1 MNGAPPDPAA
11 GIPPFAEGSAGALVD
26 GHGRIAGWTPEAQAL
41 LGWPAADVVGHPVRA
56 LLADPADWP
65 ELIRGY
71 ARGARDGE
79 AVLRS
84 GRGEDVR
91 VVFQA
96 FGLADDGDDD
106 GDRDGG
112 GDGAGPGGTENGAG
126 EGADAGA
133 GCFVLVTPAALAEG
147 RHQDSAFIRELFLQD
162 RVGLAVLDPELR
174 LLRTNTHL
182 LPYSGVPAELRGRRL
197 GDFLW
202 PQDAAAI
209 EKKLSRVLATGL
221 PLVQAEELLRTVED
235 PLGGVNIAIS
245 AFRLQDPN
253 GRVLGVTALFTD
265 VTETRRAAERLA
277 LLHLATARVGG
288 SLSVTD
294 TARELAGALVPGLGD
309 LAVVELADAVPLGEE
324 PAPDRAGRLLLRRTA
339 TAGEPAAPRGPRGR
353 NGGASARAGGAG
365 AGRGPGPA
373 SGPAPE
379 REAAPA
385 SASGPEQT
393 SRPGPGREAAPASGP
408 ESAPGPEREPGRA
421 QAPAPASGPESGPGP
436 GPKQSSG
443 PEQAVGPKQAPGPEQ
458 TTTAAQAPRPEQTTT
473 AAQAPGP
480 GQTSGAAQ
488 APGPGRASGSAPA
501 SPPGNPP
508 SPSPEPDVVLVAV
521 RDGEDAAAGGHPVRM
536 TAPLRA
542 RGMLLGRVTVGRR
555 AARGRYAEADRDLLR
570 EIADRAA
577 LALDN
582 ARRFTREHRAAV
594 GLQRSMLPPTQTR
607 TPAVTT
613 SGVYLPADTRTGV
626 GGDWF
631 DVIPLSS
638 ARVALVVGD
647 VVGHGLAATATMGRL
662 RTAVRTLADLELEP
676 DELLAHLDDLVSQL
690 PAEPE
695 DTGEEDDGDDPEEDD
710 QGQSWQVRHPSS
722 PTGATCAYAV
732 YDPVTRRCTVA
743 SAGHPPP
750 VVAEPDGKVS
760 YLPVDPGPPLGVG
773 GLPFETTEVE
783 LAPGS
788 VLALYT
794 DGLIE
799 GRGGDLDA
807 GMADLADRLA
817 RPGAVGLPLR
827 ELGRELVAGRP
838 ADGLED
844 DVTLLLA
851 RTRAVPAEDTAAWS
865 VEADPAAVGAVREAA
880 AAQLRAWGLEEL
892 VFTTELVLSELVTNA
907 IRYAG
912 GPVEAR
918 LVRAGRLICEV
929 SDPSATHPRMRR
941 ARLTDEGGRGLFLVA
956 QLTTRWGSRYS
967 RTGKT
972 IWGEQELPPGAPPY
986 P

>member
-1 MNGAPPDPAA
+1 MNGVPEPAA
-11 GIPPFAEGSAGALVD
+11 RILPFTEGIAGALVD
-26 GHGRIAGWTPEAQAL
+26 GHGRVAAWTPEARDL
-41 LGWPAADVVGHPVRA
+41 LGRSAAEVVGRPVRA
-56 LLADPADWP
+56 LLADPADWR
-65 ELIRGY
+65 ELVRRY
-71 ARGARDGE
+71 ARGARAGE

-84 GRGEDVR
+84 GRGEDVP

-96 FGLADDGDDD
+96 FGLTEDGPD
-106 GDRDGG
+106 GANGTPPRAPGG
-112 GDGAGPGGTENGAG
+112 GDGAA
-126 EGADAGA
+126 A
-133 GCFVLVTPAALAEG
+133 GCFVLVAPATLAAG
-147 RHQDSAFIRELFLQD
+147 WFQDHAFIRELFLQD

-182 LPYSGVPAELRGRRL
+182 LPYRGVPADLRARRL
-197 GDFLW
+197 SDFLR
-202 PQDAAAI
+202 PEDAAAVE
-209 EKKLSRVLATGL
+209 EKLRLVLATGL
-221 PLVQAEELLRTVED
+221 PLVQVEELLRTVDD
-235 PLGGVNIAIS
+235 PGDGVSLAIS
-245 AFRLQDPN
+245 AFRLQDPS

-324 PAPDRAGRLLLRRTA
+324 PAPDAEGRLLLRRTA
-339 TAGEPAAPRGPRGR
+339 VAGEPAP
-353 NGGASARAGGAG
+353 ARAN
-365 AGRGPGPA
+365 GPQTPA
-373 SGPAPE
+373 
-379 REAAPA
+379 
-385 SASGPEQT
+385 
-393 SRPGPGREAAPASGP
+393 
-408 ESAPGPEREPGRA
+408 
-421 QAPAPASGPESGPGP
+421 
-436 GPKQSSG
+436 
-443 PEQAVGPKQAPGPEQ
+443 
-458 TTTAAQAPRPEQTTT
+458 
-473 AAQAPGP
+473 
-480 GQTSGAAQ
+480 
-488 APGPGRASGSAPA
+488 
-501 SPPGNPP
+501 
-508 SPSPEPDVVLVAV
+508 PDVVLVAV
-521 RDGEDAAAGGHPVRM
+521 REGEAASADGHPIRM

-542 RGMLLGRVTVGRR
+542 RGTLLGRLTVGRR
-555 AARGRYAEADRDLLR
+555 TALGRYADADRDLLR

-594 GLQRSMLPPTQTR
+594 GLQRSMLPPTHTQ

-613 SGVYLPADTRTGV
+613 SGVYLPAETRTGV

-662 RTAVRTLADLELEP
+662 RTAVRTLADLDLEP
-676 DELLAHLDDLVSQL
+676 DELLAHLDDLVTQL
-690 PAEPE
+690 LAEPE
-695 DTGEEDDGDDPEEDD
+695 ETGEDDEDEGTEGGAESEL
-710 QGQSWQVRHPSS
+710 GEAWRVRHPSS

-750 VVAEPDGKVS
+750 AVAAPDGSVA
-760 YLPVDPGPPLGVG
+760 YLQVDPGPPLGVG

-807 GMADLADRLA
+807 GMADLAACLS

-827 ELGRELVAGRP
+827 ELGREIVAGRP
-838 ADGLED
+838 ADGLTD

-851 RTRAVPAEDTAAWS
+851 RTREVPAEDTATWQ

-972 IWGEQELPPGAPPY
+972 IWGEQELPPPGAG
-986 P
+986 

>member
-1 MNGAPPDPAA
+1 MNGAPEPAA
-11 GIPPFAEGSAGALVD
+11 RILPFTEGIAGALVD
-26 GHGRIAGWTPEAQAL
+26 GRGRVAAWTPEARKL
-41 LGWPAADVVGHPVRA
+41 LGRTAAEVVGRPVRA
-56 LLADPADWP
+56 LLADPAAWR
-65 ELIRGY
+65 ELVRRN
-71 ARGARDGE
+71 AHGAREGE

-84 GRGEDVR
+84 GRGEDVP
-91 VVFQA
+91 VVFQT
-96 FGLADDGDDD
+96 FGLGEAGS
-106 GDRDGG
+106 GPETT
-112 GDGAGPGGTENGAG
+112 AGPGTGAAAG
-126 EGADAGA
+126 GGAPEDGGP
-133 GCFVLVTPAALAEG
+133 GCFVLVAPARLAAG
-147 RHQDSAFIRELFLQD
+147 WFQDHAFIRELFLQD

-182 LPYSGVPAELRGRRL
+182 LPYTGVPSDLRARRL
-197 GDFLW
+197 SDFLW
-202 PQDAAAI
+202 PEDAAAVE
-209 EKKLSRVLATGL
+209 EKLRRVLTTGL
-221 PLVQAEELLRTVED
+221 PLVQAEELLRTLED
-235 PLGGVNIAIS
+235 PGGGVTIAIS
-245 AFRLQDPN
+245 AFRLQDPS

-277 LLHLATARVGG
+277 LLHRATARVGG

-324 PAPDRAGRLLLRRTA
+324 PVPDAEGRLLLRRTA
-339 TAGEPAAPRGPRGR
+339 VAGEPG
-353 NGGASARAGGAG
+353 N
-365 AGRGPGPA
+365 GRGPH
-373 SGPAPE
+373 
-379 REAAPA
+379 RWAPA
-385 SASGPEQT
+385 
-393 SRPGPGREAAPASGP
+393 
-408 ESAPGPEREPGRA
+408 
-421 QAPAPASGPESGPGP
+421 
-436 GPKQSSG
+436 
-443 PEQAVGPKQAPGPEQ
+443 
-458 TTTAAQAPRPEQTTT
+458 
-473 AAQAPGP
+473 
-480 GQTSGAAQ
+480 
-488 APGPGRASGSAPA
+488 
-501 SPPGNPP
+501 
-508 SPSPEPDVVLVAV
+508 PDVVLVAV
-521 RDGEDAAAGGHPVRM
+521 DEGETAPADGHPVRM

-542 RGMLLGRVTVGRR
+542 RGTLLGRLTVGRR
-555 AARGRYAEADRDLLR
+555 AALGRYADADRDLLR
-570 EIADRAA
+570 EVADRAA

-594 GLQRSMLPPTQTR
+594 GLQRSMLPPTQTE

-613 SGVYLPADTRTGV
+613 SGVYLPAETRTGV

-662 RTAVRTLADLELEP
+662 RTAVRTLADLDLEP

-690 PAEPE
+690 LAEPE
-695 DTGEEDDGDDPEEDD
+695 ETGEEDEEARDDPEGDRAE
-710 QGQSWQVRHPSS
+710 SWRVRHPSS

-732 YDPVTRRCTVA
+732 YDPVTRRCAVA

-750 VVAEPDGKVS
+750 AVAGPDGSVA
-760 YLPVDPGPPLGVG
+760 YLRVDPGPPLGVG

-799 GRGGDLDA
+799 GADGDLDA
-807 GMADLADRLA
+807 GMAALTARLA
-817 RPGAVGLPLR
+817 RPGAVELPLR
-827 ELGRELVAGRP
+827 ELGREIVAGRP
-838 ADGLED
+838 ADGLAD

-851 RTRAVPAEDTAAWS
+851 RTREVPPEATATWQ

-918 LVRAGRLICEV
+918 LIRAGRLICEV

-972 IWGEQELPPGAPPY
+972 IWGEQELPAPGAG
-986 P
+986 

>member
-1 MNGAPPDPAA
+1 MNGVPEPAA
-11 GIPPFAEGSAGALVD
+11 RILPFTEGIAGALVD
-26 GHGRIAGWTPEAQAL
+26 GHGRVAAWTPEAREL
-41 LGWPAADVVGHPVRA
+41 LGRSAAEVVGRPVRA
-56 LLADPADWP
+56 LLADPAAWR
-65 ELIRGY
+65 ELVRRY
-71 ARGARDGE
+71 ARGAREGE
-79 AVLRS
+79 VVLRS
-84 GRGEDVR
+84 GRGEDVP
-91 VVFQA
+91 VVFQT
-96 FGLADDGDDD
+96 FGLSDDGAALAT
-106 GDRDGG
+106 G
-112 GDGAGPGGTENGAG
+112 GAGTG
-126 EGADAGA
+126 EAGA
-133 GCFVLVTPAALAEG
+133 TGCFVLVAPAALASG
-147 RHQDSAFIRELFLQD
+147 WFQDHAFIRELFLQD
-162 RVGLAVLDPELR
+162 RVGLAVFDPELR

-182 LPYSGVPAELRGRRL
+182 LPYTGVPADLRARRL
-197 GDFLW
+197 SDFLR
-202 PQDAAAI
+202 PEDAAGI
-209 EKKLSRVLATGL
+209 ENKLRMVLATGL
-221 PLVQAEELLRTVED
+221 PLVQAEELLRTIED
-235 PLGGVNIAIS
+235 PRGGVNLAIS
-245 AFRLQDPN
+245 AFRLQDPS

-277 LLHLATARVGG
+277 LLHLATARVGS

-294 TARELAGALVPGLGD
+294 AARELANALVPGLGD

-324 PAPDRAGRLLLRRTA
+324 PAPDAEGRLLLRRTA
-339 TAGEPAAPRGPRGR
+339 VAGQPGACESNGPRT
-353 NGGASARAGGAG
+353 
-365 AGRGPGPA
+365 PA
-373 SGPAPE
+373 
-379 REAAPA
+379 
-385 SASGPEQT
+385 
-393 SRPGPGREAAPASGP
+393 
-408 ESAPGPEREPGRA
+408 
-421 QAPAPASGPESGPGP
+421 
-436 GPKQSSG
+436 
-443 PEQAVGPKQAPGPEQ
+443 
-458 TTTAAQAPRPEQTTT
+458 
-473 AAQAPGP
+473 
-480 GQTSGAAQ
+480 
-488 APGPGRASGSAPA
+488 
-501 SPPGNPP
+501 
-508 SPSPEPDVVLVAV
+508 PDVVLVAV
-521 RDGEDAAAGGHPVRM
+521 REGEAAPAEGHPIRM

-542 RGMLLGRVTVGRR
+542 RGTLLGRLTVGRR
-555 AARGRYAEADRDLLR
+555 TALGRYADADRDLLR

-594 GLQRSMLPPTQTR
+594 GLQRSMLPPTQTQ

-613 SGVYLPADTRTGV
+613 SGVYLPAETRTGV

-662 RTAVRTLADLELEP
+662 RTAVRTLADLDLEP
-676 DELLAHLDDLVSQL
+676 DELLAHLDDLVTQL
-690 PAEPE
+690 LAEPE
-695 DTGEEDDGDDPEEDD
+695 ETGEEDEDAGDEDAESEA
-710 QGQSWQVRHPSS
+710 GEAWQVRHPSS

-750 VVAEPDGKVS
+750 AVAAPDGSVA
-760 YLPVDPGPPLGVG
+760 YLQVDPGPPLGVG

-807 GMADLADRLA
+807 GMAELAACLA
-817 RPGAVGLPLR
+817 RPGAVRLPLR
-827 ELGRELVAGRP
+827 ELGREIVAGRP
-838 ADGLED
+838 AGGLAD

-851 RTRAVPAEDTAAWS
+851 RTREVPAESTATWQ

-912 GPVEAR
+912 GPVKAR

-941 ARLTDEGGRGLFLVA
+941 AQLTDEGGRGLFLVA

-972 IWGEQELPPGAPPY
+972 IWGEQELPPPITR
-986 P
+986 